1 MHFTFRVQKNTDG
14 EIQLGHKLS
23 FTVADGVDAVSIT
36 ANANGFTPLT
46 AAFRALYL
54 DYKDFENEI
63 IECRKENKVIQL
75 KVSPSY
81 PTLIIVPPTR
91 GKTSNHHTYE
101 YYMIRILEI
110 CNFNKSKNLHF
121 THYGFLNGGFYIN
134 EVLSVMKTLLH
145 PLAFTTLENVYFEI
159 DDRHYQEFV
168 NIFKHV
174 SYAYN
179 LKKRFHRI
187 YAPEFEYVTRQTLED
202 GSTWQEFVRK
212 KSTDNTNLY

>member
-1 MHFTFRVQKNTDG
+1 MHLTFRVQKNTDG

-23 FTVADGVDAVSIT
+23 FTVADGVDAISIT
-36 ANANGFTPLT
+36 ANANGFTPFR
-46 AAFRALYL
+46 AAFRELYL
-54 DYKDFENEI
+54 DYKEFENEI
-63 IECRKENKVIQL
+63 IECKKENKVIQL
-75 KVSPSY
+75 NVSSAY

-91 GKTSNHHTYE
+91 GQTSKYHTYE

-110 CNFNKSKNLHF
+110 CNFNKAKNLHF

-168 NIFKHV
+168 SIFNHV
-174 SYAYN
+174 RYVYN
-179 LKKRFHRI
+179 SNKRFHRI
-187 YAPEFEYVTRQTLED
+187 DAPEFEYVTKIKYDD
-202 GSTWQEFVRK
+202 GSSWQQLVLK
-212 KSTDNTNLY
+212 KSNYD